1 MTCNSCRPKL
11 KTCPVCSVLL
21 GSIRCLVIEKIL
33 EKLPRKCNFHKHGCA
48 EKVVKEERLKHE
60 MICKHLEVSCPEV
73 NCGDFLP
80 KLGLLDHLKEHN
92 IVWKPNKT
100 KFWLELTEDDFIAKP
115 NGQAKTWSPSYI
127 AVDDKNFFYTSVI
140 RDKKKGLWYFW
151 VTLIGSAEEAKRCSS
166 EIVITNESNAKL
178 SFKRPTGSLDET
190 EDELFKKGENILV
203 LPDFVMRQ
211 VWTKESKKIS
221 LKFKI
226 ECGDATAD
234 TPDPLEQIRVKPDPF
249 DHDFRT
255 FLLDFQM
262 HRDSCQK
269 CHIKDESL
277 TSDQRPD
284 SEVSSATWT
293 FGGDGS
299 ESLQSSKVEVSFE
312 GMTFLCQ
319 AANTKDLKFT
329 HFHLVIGG
337 SKARKDQFKAVVT
350 ILPKNNTL
358 PLVFSLALRNNVGRV
373 CDDVMKTFVDPNTNT
388 FDVEFYIT
396 KG

>member
-1 MTCNSCRPKL
+1 MA
-11 KTCPVCSVLL
+11 
-21 GSIRCLVIEKIL
+21 EKIL
-33 EKLPRKCNFHKHGCA
+33 EELPLKCSFAEYGCNVVLA
-48 EKVVKEERLKHE
+48 RLERLNHEKVCQFR
-60 MICKHLEVSCPEV
+60 EVSCPEV

-80 KLGLLDHLKEHN
+80 KLGFLDHLKEHS

-115 NGQAKTWSPSYI
+115 NGQAKTWPPSYI

-166 EIVITNESNAKL
+166 EIVIANESNAKL
-178 SFKRPTGSLDET
+178 SFKRPAGSLDVT
-190 EDELFKKGENILV
+190 EDELIKEDENILL
-203 LPDFVMRQ
+203 LPDFVMWQ

-226 ECGDATAD
+226 EWSDAAAD
-234 TPDPLEQIRVKPDPF
+234 RLDPLELTRVKPDPF
-249 DHDFRT
+249 HHGFRT
-255 FLLDFQM
+255 LQLDIQR

-269 CHIKDESL
+269 CHFTDESL

-293 FGGDGS
+293 FGGH
-299 ESLQSSKVEVSFE
+299 ECEPLQSSKVEVSFE

-358 PLVFSLALRNNVGRV
+358 PLVFSLALGNNVGRV
-373 CDDVMKTFVDPNTNT
+373 CDDVMKTFVDSNSNT